1 MPIQTSTHLS
11 QIRKLGLP
19 SMNNV
24 EGRENLD
31 KAASEATKKSEGP
44 HAGLLD
50 HVSSILVVVGQPP
63 REVICS
69 IQMWHDVFNK
79 IQGNPRLR
87 H

>member
-24 EGRENLD
+24 EGRGNLD
-31 KAASEATKKSEGP
+31 KAASEATKNSEGP
-44 HAGLLD
+44 HVGFLD
-50 HVSSILVVVGQPP
+50 HVLSILVVAGQPS
-63 REVICS
+63 REVYM
-69 IQMWHDVFNK
+69 QHPDATRRL
-79 IQGNPRLR
+79 QQNPGK